1 MQARSRLGPFP
12 LHLPGLPQLRL
23 PRGGRLLSPLRGKRL
38 LPEDLRLSA
47 LFREAGH
54 ELFHLEGRLART
66 LLTLLRRPGELTVAW
81 REGRRTAYTRP
92 LPLFVA
98 INLLFFLFLS
108 GGMMTWSF
116 DSFHHPDQPTA
127 STRILQE
134 LLSRSGQSLE
144 VLRARFD
151 MTFTLAKKS
160 YLFLALTPLLALG
173 VGLLQIRRRQLAA
186 VHVVFAVHSS
196 AFLLAW
202 LGVGSR
208 LVYVLILFPLAWLAG
223 WLSGRPEL
231 AGLVD
236 GEPLLLLLMAAG
248 LVPYLTFSLGRVYGD
263 SWPWALCKATALWLL
278 ILAGILLLSKA
289 LFHYTVWQLR

>member
-1 MQARSRLGPFP
+1 VYCPHCGE
-12 LHLPGLPQLRL
+12 
-23 PRGGRLLSPLRGKRL
+23 KRL

-116 DSFHHPDQPTA
+116 DSFHQPDQPTA
-127 STRILQE
+127 ATRILQE
-134 LLSRSGQSLE
+134 LLAQSGQSLE

-173 VGLLQIRRRQLAA
+173 VGLLQIRRRQPAA

-208 LVYVLILFPLAWLAG
+208 LVYFLILFPLAWLAG

-248 LVPYLTFSLGRVYGD
+248 LVPYLTLSLGRVYGD
-263 SWPWALCKATALWLL
+263 SWPWALSKATALWLL